1 MKVIDRTY
9 KYRLYPDKKQAALLA
24 EHFGC
29 TRFVYNYFLNQR
41 KEQYKNTKKSDNYYA
56 QAKALAVLK
65 KNPAYL
71 WLNEVNSQTLQ
82 HALRNLDTAYQNFF
96 KKRSKFPKFHSKK
109 HGGSF
114 AVPQH
119 FKVEGNKLYIPK
131 FKKEGIK
138 LVEDKKLEG
147 ELRNVTVTVTPA
159 GKYYVSIMSRVEY
172 EPLKKTNSKVGIDL
186 GLKDLII
193 TSYGIKYSSNKFI
206 NKYSGRLSTA
216 QKHLSRKKKGSST
229 WNRQRIKV
237 ARVQEKISD
246 CRKDKLHKISTDL
259 IRKYDIIFCENLNV
273 KGMERNH
280 HLARSINDAGWSML
294 VSMLQYKA
302 EWNDKKV
309 LKIGRYYPS
318 SKTCN
323 KCGYVNQSLTL
334 ADRQWTCPVCGTVLD
349 RDVNAA
355 RNILDEGIRI
365 ISAGT
370 VDYTGGEEARA
381 NLLKGRS
388 SVKLEAHESLAHG

>member
-1 MKVIDRTY
+1 MKVIVKTY
-9 KYRLYPDKKQAALLA
+9 KYRLYPNKKQAVLLA

-29 TRFVYNYFLNQR
+29 VRFVYNYFLNQR
-41 KEQYKNTKKSDNYYA
+41 KEQYNNTKKSDNYYA

-71 WLNEVNSQTLQ
+71 WLNEVNAQSLQ
-82 HALRNLDTAYQNFF
+82 HALRNLDNAYQNFF
-96 KKRSKFPKFHSKK
+96 KKRTKFPRFHSKK

-114 AVPQH
+114 AVPQK
-119 FKVEGNKLYIPK
+119 FRVKDNKLYIPK
-131 FKKEGIK
+131 FKEGIK

-159 GKYYVSIMSRVEY
+159 SKYYVSIMSRVEY

-193 TSYGIKYSSNKFI
+193 TSNSQRYSSNKFI
-206 NKYSGRLSTA
+206 KKYSKHLASA
-216 QKHLSRKKKGSST
+216 QKHLSRKKKDSGT

-237 ARVQEKISD
+237 ARIQEKISD
-246 CRKDKLHKISTDL
+246 CRKDKLQKISTDL
-259 IRKYDIIFCENLNV
+259 IRKYDIVFCEDLNV

-280 HLARSINDAGWSML
+280 HLAKSINDAGWNML

-302 EWNDKKV
+302 EWNDKQV
-309 LKIGRYYPS
+309 VKIGRYYPS
-318 SKTCN
+318 SKTCHH
-323 KCGYVNQSLTL
+323 CGYINQSLTL
-334 ADRQWTCPVCGTVLD
+334 SDREWTCPNCKSVLD

-355 RNILDEGIRI
+355 RNILDEGLKI

-370 VDYTGGEEARA
+370 VDYTGGEEVRA

-388 SVKLEAHESLAHG
+388 SVKPEAHESLAHE